1 MNQNGCFDYYFL
13 SAGSPSTSTPST
25 STTSCVDGDVSF
37 QQATSRTYINS
48 KGLSVNNM
56 SLLLTACVGGIFG
69 GVCRRGF
76 DDVDAKFACRNL
88 NFGLPGA

>member
-1 MNQNGCFDYYFL
+1 M
-13 SAGSPSTSTPST
+13 
-25 STTSCVDGDVSF
+25 DGDVSF
-37 QQATSRTYINS
+37 QQPTSRTFIS
-48 KGLSVNNM
+48 DEELHVNV

-76 DDVDAKFACRNL
+76 DDVDAEVGCRNL